1 MQGAQPMAPKMPLNV
16 PRGHV
21 VQTVAAVLLMKE
33 PNGQDKQAVA
43 AVVGLK
49 VPLEHGRQTPPA
61 PYVPLGQLVQVVLPL
76 TSDVKPGAQR
86 VHPTAPA
93 LLFT

>member
-1 MQGAQPMAPKMPLNV
+1 MKV
-16 PRGHV
+16 P
-21 VQTVAAVLLMKE
+21 T
-33 PNGQDKQAVA
+33 GQAEQAVA

-76 TSDVKPGAQR
+76 TSDVKPGAQS

>member
-1 MQGAQPMAPKMPLNV
+1 MQGVQPMAPETPLNV
-16 PRGHV
+16 PKGQR
-21 VQTVAAVLLMKE
+21 VQAVAAVLLMNDPK
-33 PNGQDKQAVA
+33 GHAVHAVA

-76 TSDVKPGAQR
+76 TSDVYPGAQR
-86 VHPTAPA
+86 VHPTAPT